1 MTISALS
8 HDVWRKPTYV
18 ILIIGNLT
26 ITVRLPLNLYQNVS
40 LYHSYWFK
48 LYINNFE
55 SLWERHCISI
65 VLKYNVWF
73 NIRHVHLA
81 DRSVLRLIHILFLL
95 LCRQCTIQIW
105 IITIHAADPAK
116 LCLTNYKVRI
126 AHPPEGAAFYF
137 CVIGQFKSA
146 SWQQLIVIWLLQS
159 RSKVVEYCWRIPLA
173 QCSSVDMLL
182 SLRI

>member
-65 VLKYNVWF
+65 VPKYNVWF

-81 DRSVLRLIHILFLL
+81 DRSVLRVIHILFLL
-95 LCRQCTIQIW
+95 LCRQCTIHLDHHYSCCRSCQ
-105 IITIHAADPAK
+105 AVP
-116 LCLTNYKVRI
+116 YK
-126 AHPPEGAAFYF
+126 
-137 CVIGQFKSA
+137 
-146 SWQQLIVIWLLQS
+146 LQS
-159 RSKVVEYCWRIPLA
+159 PHCTPSRG
-173 QCSSVDMLL
+173 CSFLL
-182 SLRI
+182 LRHWSI

>member
-65 VLKYNVWF
+65 VPKYNVWL
-73 NIRHVHLA
+73 NIEACALSWSKYLEAHTYFVFASLQTMHNSSGSSLFMLQILPSCALKIAKSALHTLQRVQLSTFASLVNLGVHLLHH
-81 DRSVLRLIHILFLL
+81 DNSLL
-95 LCRQCTIQIW
+95 W
-105 IITIHAADPAK
+105 SGF
-116 LCLTNYKVRI
+116 YKV
-126 AHPPEGAAFYF
+126 
-137 CVIGQFKSA
+137 VQ
-146 SWQQLIVIWLLQS
+146 
-159 RSKVVEYCWRIPLA
+159 RSLNTVGE
-173 QCSSVDMLL
+173 SH
-182 SLRI
+182 